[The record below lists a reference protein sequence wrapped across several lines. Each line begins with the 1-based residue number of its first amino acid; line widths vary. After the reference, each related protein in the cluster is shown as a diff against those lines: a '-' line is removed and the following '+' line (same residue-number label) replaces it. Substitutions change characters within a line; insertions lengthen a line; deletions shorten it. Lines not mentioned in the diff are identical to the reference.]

1 MRRALLLLM
10 PDKPVLICK
19 TFTTF
24 SYEVIITA
32 LEVDYLHE
40 YTTQKKYLSQGN
52 KELLLFRAV
61 LREKQL
67 QWAVSGVDGKIITFK
82 KLLMIKRV

>member
-40 YTTQKKYLSQGN
+40 YTPKKYLSQGN